1 MNVSSSKISETLN
14 QQFNFTVDKFPLS
27 GPDGLKTSLYGL
39 FRSDNSQHIGDAVS
53 VQYVPHQTEDVL
65 TLCEAAQEAFEGEV
79 ELKCHFREGH
89 YVILQPSREERKAI
103 FDGDDVFPR
112 IMISAGY
119 DGKAFKASM
128 GYYRDLC
135 KNLHRISSV
144 NSTSVSIRH
153 TSGLRG
159 HMDDLI
165 RDFQELKDSWGDLTI
180 TMEKMRDKRI
190 SMVEFLN
197 AVYGEPEKEEGRG
210 ATMHKN
216 RTEAIFQRLSRE
228 MSQLG
233 QRFGANYEVSAWMAF
248 NALQGYHQHDQSARK
263 EYSGNFDRILRTM
276 TDKNVAKAEALA
288 LSL

>member
-1 MNVSSSKISETLN
+1 MNVSSSQISATLN

-53 VQYVPHQTEDVL
+53 GHYVPHQTEDVL

-89 YVILQPSREERKAI
+89 YVILQPSREQRKAI
-103 FDGDDVFPR
+103 FDGDEVFPR

-144 NSTSVSIRH
+144 SSTSVSIRH
-153 TSGLRG
+153 TSGLRS
-159 HMDDLI
+159 HMDELI

-180 TMEKMRDKRI
+180 AMEKMRNKRI

-233 QRFGANYEVSAWMAF
+233 QRFGANYEVSAWLAF
-248 NALQGYHQHDQSARK
+248 NSLQGYVQHDATRRTNQSGA
-263 EYSGNFDRILRTM
+263 FDRILSSM
-276 TDKNVAKAEALA
+276 IDKSVLRAESLI